1 MAGGGVL
8 GTASPLPVVVNVK
21 SVNVKRV
28 FTRMVAKSEVAES
41 PVAKAKSA
49 ESPVAKAK
57 KPWW

>member
-1 MAGGGVL
+1 MSDK
-8 GTASPLPVVVNVK
+8 ASVCL
-21 SVNVKRV
+21 SVDIRV
-28 FTRMVAKSEVAES
+28 FTRMVAKSEVAESPVAKSEVAES